1 MPSRFCTECG
11 TALQTGQRF
20 CPECGTAVQTTASA
34 AQPAASQQPI
44 SKPASQPAASRPNR
58 PPMALLLGLGALAIA
73 IVLVTAYWATAQP
86 PAIVGN
92 FPVETSPDGIPFPD
106 VQRISVVEAGVA
118 AGDGNAIIVDVR
130 SRGQYAASHIIGA
143 VLIPID
149 EFETR
154 YSELPQNTQIIT
166 YCT

>member
-1 MPSRFCTECG
+1 MT
-11 TALQTGQRF
+11 
-20 CPECGTAVQTTASA
+20 
-34 AQPAASQQPI
+34 
-44 SKPASQPAASRPNR
+44 
-58 PPMALLLGLGALAIA
+58 LLLGLGAVAIV
-73 IVLVTAYWATAQP
+73 IVLVATYWATAQP

-106 VQRISVVEAGVA
+106 VPRVSVTDARTA
-118 AGDGNAIIVDVR
+118 AEDGNAIIVDVR
-130 SRGQYAASHIIGA
+130 SQGQYAMSHVPGA
-143 VLIPID
+143 LLIPID

>member
-20 CPECGTAVQTTASA
+20 CPECGTAVKTAA
-34 AQPAASQQPI
+34 APEQATAQPPI
-44 SKPASQPAASRPNR
+44 PRTASKPATPKPNR
-58 PPMALLLGLGALAIA
+58 PPMALLLGLGAVAIA
-73 IVLVTAYWATAQP
+73 IVLVATYWATARP

-92 FPVETSPDGIPFPD
+92 FPVETSADGIPFPD
-106 VQRISVVEAGVA
+106 VPRISVADARAAAEA
-118 AGDGNAIIVDVR
+118 GNAIILDVR
-130 SRGQYAASHIIGA
+130 SRGQYAASHIPGA
-143 VLIPID
+143 VLIPLE

-154 YSELPQNTQIIT
+154 YSELPQNVQILT